1 MPKTLK
7 KESKRKSSSKKDKAQ
22 VSKQLSVDK
31 KNIKSLEMQLEEAK
45 DKHLRLKAEFDN
57 FRRRKADELSALL
70 KYDGEN
76 VIKGFIPIMNDLDRM
91 LDSSNA
97 TNESLKDGMKL
108 VEAKIQKFLES
119 LDVKSFGEI
128 GDEMDTE
135 IHDAMMTKT
144 DESMDDHVILSVFE
158 KGYTY
163 RDKVIR
169 HAKVIVNKK

>member
-7 KESKRKSSSKKDKAQ
+7 KESKRKSSSKKAKTQ

-31 KNIKSLEMQLEEAK
+31 ENIKSLEMQLEEAK

-108 VEAKIQKFLES
+108 VDAKIQKFLES

-158 KGYTY
+158 KGYSY

>member
-7 KESKRKSSSKKDKAQ
+7 KESKRKSSSKKAKTQ

-31 KNIKSLEMQLEEAK
+31 ENIKSLEMQLEEAK

-144 DESMDDHVILSVFE
+144 DESMDDHMILSVFE

>member
-7 KESKRKSSSKKDKAQ
+7 KESKRKSSSKKAKTQ

-31 KNIKSLEMQLEEAK
+31 ENIKSLEMQLEEAK

-158 KGYTY
+158 KGYSY

>member
-7 KESKRKSSSKKDKAQ
+7 KESKRKSSSKKAKTQ

-31 KNIKSLEMQLEEAK
+31 ENIKSLEMQLEEAK

-108 VEAKIQKFLES
+108 VDAKIQKFLES

>member
-7 KESKRKSSSKKDKAQ
+7 KESKRKSSSKKAKTQ

-31 KNIKSLEMQLEEAK
+31 ENIKSLEMQLEDAK

-108 VEAKIQKFLES
+108 VDAKIQKFLEL

-128 GDEMDTE
+128 GDEMDAE
-135 IHDAMMTKT
+135 IHDAMMTQK
-144 DESMDDHVILSVFE
+144 DESMDDNVILSVFE
-158 KGYTY
+158 KGYSY

>member
-7 KESKRKSSSKKDKAQ
+7 KEPKRKSSSKTAKTQ
-22 VSKQLSVDK
+22 VPKQLSKDK
-31 KNIKSLEMQLEEAK
+31 ENIKSLEMQLEEAK

-76 VIKGFIPIMNDLDRM
+76 VIKGFIPILNDLDRM

-97 TNESLKDGMKL
+97 TDESLKDGMKL
-108 VEAKIQKFLES
+108 VHAKIQKFLES

-128 GDEMDTE
+128 GDEMDDE
-135 IHDAMMTKT
+135 IHDAMMTQT
-144 DESMDDHVILSVFE
+144 DESMDDHIILSVFE
-158 KGYTY
+158 KGYSY
-163 RDKVIR
+163 CDKVIR

>member
-7 KESKRKSSSKKDKAQ
+7 KESKRKSSSKKAKTQ

-31 KNIKSLEMQLEEAK
+31 ENIKSLEMQLEEAK

-108 VEAKIQKFLES
+108 VDAKIQKFLES

-144 DESMDDHVILSVFE
+144 DESMDDHMILSVFE
-158 KGYTY
+158 KGYSY

-169 HAKVIVNKK
+169 HAKVIVNKR

>member
-7 KESKRKSSSKKDKAQ
+7 KESKRKSSSKKAKTQ
-22 VSKQLSVDK
+22 VPKELSVDK
-31 KNIKSLEMQLEEAK
+31 ENIKSLEMQLEGAK

-76 VIKGFIPIMNDLDRM
+76 VIKGFIPIMNDLERM

-108 VEAKIQKFLES
+108 VDAKIQKFLES

-128 GDEMDTE
+128 GDEMDAE
-135 IHDAMMTKT
+135 IHDAMMTQT
-144 DESMDDHVILSVFE
+144 DESMEDHVILSVFE
-158 KGYTY
+158 KGYSY

>member
-7 KESKRKSSSKKDKAQ
+7 KESKRKSSSKKAKTQ

-31 KNIKSLEMQLEEAK
+31 ENIKSLEMQLEDAK

-108 VEAKIQKFLES
+108 VDAKIQKFLES

-128 GDEMDTE
+128 GDEMD
-135 IHDAMMTKT
+135 A
-144 DESMDDHVILSVFE
+144 
-158 KGYTY
+158 
-163 RDKVIR
+163 
-169 HAKVIVNKK
+169 